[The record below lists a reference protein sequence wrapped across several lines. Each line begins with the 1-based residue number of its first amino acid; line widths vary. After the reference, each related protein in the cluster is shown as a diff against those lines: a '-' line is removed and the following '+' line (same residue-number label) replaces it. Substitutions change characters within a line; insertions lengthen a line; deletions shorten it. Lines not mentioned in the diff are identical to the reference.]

1 MVKRMMLVK
10 CVIVKCVMVKC
21 GQMYDSQMCDSQ
33 ICDGQMYDAGQ
44 THDYEWTVDR
54 RAVFGEPVRHKPQ
67 LVGEAGNTCNEGVDD
82 V

>member
-1 MVKRMMLVK
+1 MIVKCVVVKYMMVKCMMVKRMMLVE
-10 CVIVKCVMVKC
+10 CVH
-21 GQMYDSQMCDSQ
+21 GQMYD
-33 ICDGQMYDAGQ
+33 GQ

-54 RAVFGEPVRHKPQ
+54 RVMFGEPVRHKPQ